1 MYNIILFTIKRNR
14 MVVLKI
20 LSLLD
25 LYNFNFE
32 IGDMFLNLFYMML
45 LNCFFRVF
53 EVLLDYFRNL
63 LFLGSVFVDFKN

>member
-1 MYNIILFTIKRNR
+1 MYNIILFMIKRNR

>member
-1 MYNIILFTIKRNR
+1 MYNIILFMIKRNR

-45 LNCFFRVF
+45 LNCFLECLRCC
-53 EVLLDYFRNL
+53 
-63 LFLGSVFVDFKN
+63 